1 MIILS
6 NTDVGSWLGNTGA
19 HAFRDNHHEVVPF
32 RFRNSFVPGLLIG
45 PKNPVYAATLRL
57 FLIAFRQILGIQAQK
72 KKTFLACDGNY
83 PLCLPYPPLQFSS
96 TIPHTLRPSKER
108 KWSRPL
114 LTAEEHIWSFSVL
127 LFSCRPCPLRH
138 PLRVIEAGRHAFA
151 VCLPGVSRRK
161 PTTPCTELCLR
172 ACGMAPR
179 RGC

>member
-1 MIILS
+1 MQQFRSRTVDRPQKPGICS
-6 NTDVGSWLGNTGA
+6 NVE
-19 HAFRDNHHEVVPF
+19 AFSHSV
-32 RFRNSFVPGLLIG
+32 S
-45 PKNPVYAATLRL
+45 
-57 FLIAFRQILGIQAQK
+57 QILGIQAQK

-83 PLCLPYPPLQFSS
+83 PLSLPYPPLQFSS

-108 KWSRPL
+108 KWSRTL

-127 LFSCRPCPLRH
+127 LFSCRPRPLRH